1 MMTDVKRMTT
11 KKDFL
16 KMSLKDR
23 NCEVELYE
31 DCRTRKLLEECN
43 CVPWEVPDVQVQN
56 HSKSLMCKLLF
67 LQDMETCSPT
77 GRDCIERNSTK
88 SFNCSTTCVGIYADI
103 QWVGKKIEEGVED
116 DEAEAAVER
125 KMKEEVGEELAKVY
139 KQLAELKKE
148 VKLNSGQEKGEEL
161 DKEKY
166 KMLIAEYR
174 KFKRENVKHF
184 RFNLAENSSSFGKS

>member
-1 MMTDVKRMTT
+1 
-11 KKDFL
+11 
-16 KMSLKDR
+16 
-23 NCEVELYE
+23 
-31 DCRTRKLLEECN
+31 
-43 CVPWEVPDVQVQN
+43 
-56 HSKSLMCKLLF
+56 MCKKLCS
-67 LQDMETCSPT
+67 QDLEICGPK

-88 SFNCSTTCVGIYADI
+88 SFNCSTTCEGIYADV
-103 QWVGKKIEEGVED
+103 QWVGKKIEEDVKN

-125 KMKEEVGEELAKVY
+125 KIEGDVGEELAKVY

-184 RFNLAENSSSFGKS
+184 RFNSAENSSSFGKS